1 MHFPTKEFAKRK
13 PLAGAI
19 LAAGLLAVIFIPFQA
34 AEAAVVTFGFEG
46 QTFSRQDRP
55 MVQYEVEL
63 GPGEQICNPVLHE
76 FNPGTSSPGVEGGT
90 INYQTEQF
98 KPTKGTGTPASLI
111 TKVNVEIEL
120 GLYGNISGNCING
133 PAHITVTFQLG
144 VKELQPGAQTLTVSI
159 NGPHQAHF
167 FVTKK

>member
-19 LAAGLLAVIFIPFQA
+19 LAVGLLAVIFIPFQA
-34 AEAAVVTFGFEG
+34 AEAAVVIFGFEG
-46 QTFSRQDRP
+46 QTFSRQARP
-55 MVQYEVEL
+55 VVQYEVEL

-98 KPTKGTGTPASLI
+98 KPTKGTGTPGSLI

>member
-1 MHFPTKEFAKRK
+1 MHFPAKEFAKRK

-19 LAAGLLAVIFIPFQA
+19 LAAGILAVIFIPFQA
-34 AEAAVVTFGFEG
+34 AEAAVVIFGFEG

-55 MVQYEVEL
+55 VVQYEVDL

-76 FNPGTSSPGVEGGT
+76 FNPGTSSPGIEGGT

-98 KPTKGTGTPASLI
+98 KPTKGSGTPASLI

-120 GLYGNISGNCING
+120 GLYGTINNNCIMD
-133 PAHITVTFQLG
+133 PAHVT
-144 VKELQPGAQTLTVSI
+144 
-159 NGPHQAHF
+159 
-167 FVTKK
+167 